1 MADVDD
7 CGIRRMF
14 LGYSLAAPA
23 PWLSMAT
30 KRPTEQPTS
39 DLSRPVRH
47 VTAPAD
53 GAFEAAAPG
62 AKAAA
67 KTDDDDDDAT
77 KCYPCPCGC
86 IFSSG
91 GCYLPCRGI
100 HKIFLMAQL
109 PFCRCSATLLL
120 HFFLLVR
127 FL

>member
-30 KRPTEQPTS
+30 KRPSEKPTS

-62 AKAAA
+62 AKATNVDSCDCAA
-67 KTDDDDDDAT
+67 AAAAA
-77 KCYPCPCGC
+77 
-86 IFSSG
+86 SG
-91 GCYLPCRGI
+91 AEQKMLKKLKKSRQKPRKVGERRSGI
-100 HKIFLMAQL
+100 MEDGGRKAL
-109 PFCRCSATLLL
+109 
-120 HFFLLVR
+120 
-127 FL
+127 